1 MQYTRKQ
8 IIEYITNH
16 HTATVPEL
24 SAGLSLTI
32 TNIRH
37 HVKEL
42 ESQGF
47 LKEIGTLPADGRG
60 RPTKQYGI
68 PKRLQEHNAYGL
80 SLTLLKLM
88 LDRQACLGVSK
99 REIYQSIARELIGL
113 YERHPTQIHRL
124 NQAILWLNEHKHRAR
139 WEAAPLGPRIIF
151 EQCPYRV
158 IQEQFPEICHL
169 GLSLISSLTGFEQE
183 QITFTQLKLPGT
195 SHCIFELNQV
205 LSL

>member
-42 ESQGF
+42 ESQGI
-47 LKEIGTLPADGRG
+47 LEEIGTLPGDGRG
-60 RPTKQYGI
+60 RPTKQYGLQ
-68 PKRLQEHNAYGL
+68 KRFLEHNTFEL
-80 SLTLLKLM
+80 TMTLLKMVVDTQTPSDVNKL
-88 LDRQACLGVSK
+88 
-99 REIYQSIARELIGL
+99 EIYHSIAKELIGS
-113 YERHPTQIHRL
+113 YEQQPTQINRL
-124 NQAILWLNEHKHRAR
+124 NQAILWLNNHKHRAR
-139 WEAAPLGPRIIF
+139 WEAAPHGPRIIF

-158 IQEQFPEICHL
+158 IQDQFPDICRL
-169 GLSLISSLTGFEQE
+169 GIALISVLTGFDQQ
-183 QITFTQLKLPGT
+183 QITFTQFALPG
-195 SHCIFELNQV
+195 SNHCIFELNQV
-205 LSL
+205 T